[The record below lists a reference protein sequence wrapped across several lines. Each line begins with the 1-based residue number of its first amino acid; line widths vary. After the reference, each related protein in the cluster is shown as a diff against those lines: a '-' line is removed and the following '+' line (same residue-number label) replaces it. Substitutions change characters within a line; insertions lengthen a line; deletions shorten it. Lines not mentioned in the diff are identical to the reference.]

1 MFRKF
6 MELFSSENLLDS
18 AYTTTLT
25 MLETDLRM
33 FKASCETLRRKNS
46 VELPFDIKGE
56 DRKINKF
63 ERQVRRDV
71 LTHLSIAGT
80 QNIVPGLVL
89 VSIVIDVERIGDY
102 TKNITELAT
111 MHQKRLDGG
120 PFEENIAAIE
130 NHLHDIFPKVIELLK
145 KQDVEMAR
153 DILRREEPIGK
164 MSEAIVYAIVTE
176 DGKGLGVKSAVCLSL
191 YARHLKRINAHLT
204 NIASAVVNPFPRL
217 GFRMKERTP
226 EGENEE

>member
-6 MELFSSENLLDS
+6 MELFSSENLLDA
-18 AYTTTLT
+18 AYSTTLT

-33 FKASCETLRRKNS
+33 FKASCETLRQTDTAD
-46 VELPFDIKGE
+46 LPFDIKRE

-63 ERQVRRDV
+63 ERQVRRNV
-71 LTHLSIAGT
+71 LTHLSISGT

-102 TKNITELAT
+102 TKNIAELAT
-111 MHQKRLDGG
+111 MHPRRLDGG
-120 PFEENIAAIE
+120 PFEDNIVSIE
-130 NHLHDIFPKVIELLK
+130 THLNDIFPKVTELLK
-145 KQDVEMAR
+145 DQDTETAR
-153 DILRREEPIGK
+153 AILKREEAVGK
-164 MSEAIVYAIVTE
+164 MAEAVVYAIVSE

-217 GFRMKERTP
+217 GFRMKEKPP
-226 EGENEE
+226 EAEE